1 MQFDKF
7 FTKYQAQLF
16 PYRHA
21 TFGVAFRLLLDRKH
35 EFIVETG
42 TMRKPEIDH
51 HGDGG
56 STLMMGDFCRNFG
69 GHIWTCDI
77 DPEGI
82 ENCRRHTKDYDD
94 LITYVVDDSLS
105 FLESYP
111 NQIDFLYLD
120 SLGGV
125 GYEAEEAA
133 ALHQL
138 EEFKRAE
145 DKLHENSIIVV
156 DDTLIVEGQIQREAK
171 GFYSVPYMVEK
182 GWNIFHTGKK
192 MHQAVLVRQDYRLV

>member
-1 MQFDKF
+1 
-7 FTKYQAQLF
+7 
-16 PYRHA
+16 
-21 TFGVAFRLLLDRKH
+21 
-35 EFIVETG
+35 
-42 TMRKPEIDH
+42 MRKPEIDH

-56 STLMMGDFCRNFG
+56 STLMMSDFCRNFG

-77 DPEGI
+77 DPEGM
-82 ENCRRHTKDYDD
+82 ENCRRHTRDYGD

-120 SLGGV
+120 SLGGA
-125 GYEAEEAA
+125 GQEAEEAA

-145 DKLHENSIIVV
+145 DKLHENSIILV
-156 DDTLIVEGQIQREAK
+156 DDTLTLEGQIQRTAK
-171 GFYSVPYMVEK
+171 GFYSVPHMMEK
-182 GWNIFHTGKK
+182 GWNLVHTGNK
-192 MHQAVLVRQDYRLV
+192 MHQAVLTKQEYRLV